1 MPFFAEHSYIM
12 QTKVL
17 PYITNN
23 VLIKD
28 FKNFI
33 NGPINR

>member
-17 PYITNN
+17 LYEQEQQS
-23 VLIKD
+23 
-28 FKNFI
+28 
-33 NGPINR
+33 